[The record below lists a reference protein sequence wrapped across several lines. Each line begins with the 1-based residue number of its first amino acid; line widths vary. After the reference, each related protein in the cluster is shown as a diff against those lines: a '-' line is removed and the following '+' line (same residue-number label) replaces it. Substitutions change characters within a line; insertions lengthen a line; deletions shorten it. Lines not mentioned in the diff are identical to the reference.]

1 MAYTSGTINTTDM
14 LWTECS
20 LEDNSTNCELT
31 YSQGNITNNTGYEP
45 GRIVPDIPAY
55 ILITT
60 TFFYVS
66 IFLFGIIGN
75 ILIVY
80 VVLCSRTMQSATHLF
95 LVNLSLSDLLVLV
108 ICMPTALIDLY
119 AKEVWFLGE
128 AMCKS
133 VPFFENC
140 TALASTITIVM
151 ISCERYRGIC
161 QPVKTRTTKVL
172 SRSQIGILIAV
183 SWMSAIVACLPFF
196 FIPIYKDSKFKDG
209 TPIKVCRNT
218 IKETENMIALGL
230 EGYYNL
236 LTFARLLFY
245 LHCATNPII
254 YNAMS
259 TKFRL
264 ATVKVFCTKKSY
276 KKGMNE
282 INDLFTKQFS
292 SSLPLRESNQGIKS
306 LDKNFPEAETTV

>member
-1 MAYTSGTINTTDM
+1 M
-14 LWTECS
+14 LNKK
-20 LEDNSTNCELT
+20 LALT
-31 YSQGNITNNTGYEP
+31 G
-45 GRIVPDIPAY
+45 
-55 ILITT
+55 
-60 TFFYVS
+60 
-66 IFLFGIIGN
+66 
-75 ILIVY
+75 
-80 VVLCSRTMQSATHLF
+80 
-95 LVNLSLSDLLVLV
+95 
-108 ICMPTALIDLY
+108 
-119 AKEVWFLGE
+119 
-128 AMCKS
+128 KS

-218 IKETENMIALGL
+218 IKETWQIGYIIFVLCFFFILPFLALLIMYIIIAKNLSNDATLQSHQNILVAKVRLKKRRQVVVMLTLVVFSFFVFHLPIRTISLWVVYATRENMIALGL

-236 LTFARLLFY
+236 LTFARVLFY

-276 KKGMNE
+276 KKGPPL
-282 INDLFTKQFS
+282 ITKQFS
-292 SSLPLRESNQGIKS
+292 SSLPSRESNQGITS
-306 LDKNFPEAETTV
+306 SDKNFPEAETTV